1 MVQAEGRGH
10 ARMILD
16 AAWAPPTVDGKRVF
30 ATAGRDKMVKVWVRK
45 AGEGGKFELGGA
57 VAEEG
62 PVTALDFVPELT
74 DEGLLLLAVGTEAGR
89 VFVLGLRVAEG
100 GEVEVVSRLAVRPEL
115 CLPRA
120 VTQLA
125 WRPAREGQKGR
136 ELAIAG
142 EDGSLRIYS
151 FVSL

>member
-1 MVQAEGRGH
+1 
-10 ARMILD
+10 
-16 AAWAPPTVDGKRVF
+16 
-30 ATAGRDKMVKVWVRK
+30 MVKVWVRK
-45 AGEGGKFELGGA
+45 AGEGGKFELGRA

-62 PVTALDFVPELT
+62 PVTALDFVPEAT
-74 DEGLLLLAVGTEAGR
+74 AEGLLLLAVGTEAGR
-89 VFVLGLRVAEG
+89 VFVLVLRVEEG

-115 CLPRA
+115 CLPKA

-125 WRPAREGQKGR
+125 WRPAREGRKGR

-151 FVSL
+151 FLSL